1 MHFFLEKIVF
11 FCVSC
16 LEGGEASAKHRAEG
30 EPGRE
35 RPRRGNAQI
44 LDNEVHLFYKNI
56 VSIPNNHDNNND

>member
-44 LDNEVHLFYKNI
+44 SDNQSFNTNI
-56 VSIPNNHDNNND
+56 LQFNRF